1 MWKAHVKY
9 LLSKVGKRIGMLGRI
24 RKNISMHTA
33 STIYK
38 SFTLP
43 ILDYCDAVWNC
54 CGRVNTDKLEKLQ
67 RRAARIVMRMDSSD
81 EALEYLGYRTLERR
95 REGHVLKL
103 VKKCLN
109 KRCPQFLMDYFKY
122 NRDVICRTTRQSD
135 HLRLPSIR
143 LECTKRAFYHHGC
156 LVFNRNIKNCI

>member
-1 MWKAHVKY
+1 
-9 LLSKVGKRIGMLGRI
+9 
-24 RKNISMHTA
+24 MHTA

-103 VKKCLN
+103 VKKQL
-109 KRCPQFLMDYFKY
+109 F
-122 NRDVICRTTRQSD
+122 
-135 HLRLPSIR
+135 
-143 LECTKRAFYHHGC
+143 
-156 LVFNRNIKNCI
+156 